1 MRAADW
7 DAKYAGR
14 DLVWSVGP
22 NVFVEKYAASLPPG
36 RALDV
41 AGGEGRNALW
51 LADRG
56 WEATVA
62 DFSRVALDR
71 AAHLWEQREG
81 SHPDG
86 GHLHVH
92 EVDVLQGGLGDQDF
106 DLVVVCYLQVPADER
121 RAALRSSAAAVA
133 PGGHLLVVAHHTDN
147 VAGGY
152 GGPQRLE
159 VNYTEADVVA
169 DLEGTGLTIDRSE
182 RVARIVSTDEG
193 ERRAWDALVAAT
205 R

>member
-7 DAKYAGR
+7 DAKYADR
-14 DLVWSVGP
+14 ELVWSVGP
-22 NVFVEKYAASLPPG
+22 NVFVEKYAAGLPPG

-71 AAHLWEQREG
+71 AVHLWDQREG
-81 SHPDG
+81 AHPAG
-86 GHLHVH
+86 GRLHVR
-92 EVDVLQGGLGDQDF
+92 EVDVVADSLGDQDF
-106 DLVVVCYLQVPADER
+106 DLVVVCYLQLPADLRRTALR
-121 RAALRSSAAAVA
+121 RAAAAVA
-133 PGGHLLVVAHHTDN
+133 PAGHLLVVAHHSDN
-147 VAGGY
+147 LVDGY
-152 GGPQRLE
+152 GGPQSPD
-159 VNYTEADVVA
+159 VCYTEADVLA
-169 DLEGTGLTIDRSE
+169 DLGGTGLTVE
-182 RVARIVSTDEG
+182 RAERAARHVSTDDG

>member
-7 DAKYAGR
+7 DAKYAER
-14 DLVWSVGP
+14 ELVWSVGP

-41 AGGEGRNALW
+41 AGGEGRNAIW
-51 LADRG
+51 LADHG
-56 WEATVA
+56 WDATVA
-62 DFSRVALDR
+62 DFSRTALDR
-71 AAHLWEQREG
+71 AAHLWDQREG
-81 SHPDG
+81 SHPDTG
-86 GHLHVH
+86 RVHVH
-92 EVDVLQGGLGDQDF
+92 EVDVVREPLGDQEF
-106 DLVVVCYLQVPADER
+106 DLVVVCYLQVPAQER
-121 RAALRSSAAAVA
+121 RAALRSAAAAVA

-147 VAGGY
+147 VADGY
-152 GGPQRLE
+152 GGPQGLD

-182 RVARIVSTDEG
+182 RVARFVSTDGG